1 MNAEYAKMVVC
12 YSLDV
17 EGLLSE
23 FIYDE
28 ELMTKSRGLDFNLRG
43 RLDQKGD
50 RSAQNSGIRNET
62 FIWDGVFL
70 PPNKLRLR
78 GLGNL

>member
-1 MNAEYAKMVVC
+1 MVVC

-28 ELMTKSRGLDFNLRG
+28 ELMTKSRGVGFNLRG

-62 FIWDGVFL
+62 F
-70 PPNKLRLR
+70 NN
-78 GLGNL
+78 LGRRVSAAEQAEA